1 MGASVTAIQPSFDG
15 RVLFLSQDAGAMR
28 RQLAGDYLTLDEA
41 QPLLD
46 NVTIEDVVPDLASV
60 LRGGFAVAVAGH
72 GYGRGAAG
80 EAGPHAE
87 RLAGI
92 RLVVA
97 RSFERRYRRHCHHL
111 GMLTS
116 TDLGLVE
123 RIRNGE
129 TIPIEEFM
137 RGADEA
143 TAQVIRRGG
152 LIGFARARLAGEITD
167 APARDAAQPMTYAEK
182 ILARARG
189 GRRAPVRPGDTLFA
203 RADWRSGPGDV
214 PPLAMQL
221 LEREMGTGVALHQPR
236 SIAALADHAEPG
248 QLVVGAGAHGAQCGA
263 LGALALRVSACE
275 MAMAWLTGEVLVAV
289 PPTCRV
295 RLHGPLPQGVDATDV
310 VHHLL
315 RREHLRHGRA
325 AGQVIEFSGDALLDM
340 DTGDRATLTAMAV
353 GLGAFCGIVAPDAGT
368 LAFLRQHRGLAMA
381 LDPWMRSDPDA
392 DFAHTIEVDCAALEA
407 ELANAEASAAS

>member
-1 MGASVTAIQPSFDG
+1 METPVGASHPSFDG

-28 RQLAGDYLTLDEA
+28 RQLDGDYITLEEA

-46 NVTIEDVVPDLASV
+46 NVSIEDAVPGLDAV
-60 LRGGFAVAVAGH
+60 RRGGFAVAVAGH
-72 GYGRGAAG
+72 GYGRGATS
-80 EAGPHAE
+80 ETHPHAE

-92 RLVVA
+92 RLVIA

-111 GMLTS
+111 GLLTS
-116 TDLGLVE
+116 TDLGLVD

-129 TIPIEEFM
+129 AIAIEEFM

-152 LIGFARARLAGEITD
+152 LIGFARARLAGGISD
-167 APARDAAQPMTYAEK
+167 APASAAIRPMTYAEK
-182 ILARARG
+182 ILARARA

-214 PPLAMQL
+214 PPLAMHL
-221 LEREMGTGVALHQPR
+221 LEREMGAGVKLHQPR
-236 SIAALADHAEPG
+236 SIAGLADHAEPG
-248 QLVVGAGAHGAQCGA
+248 QLVVGAGVHSAQCGA
-263 LGALALRVSACE
+263 LGALALGVSACE
-275 MAMAWLTGEVLVAV
+275 MAMAWLTGEVLLTV

-295 RLHGPLPQGVDATDV
+295 RLHGPLPPGVDASDV
-310 VHHLL
+310 VQHLL
-315 RREHLRHGRA
+315 GREHLRDGRA

-353 GLGAFCGIVAPDAGT
+353 GLGAFCGLVAPDAGT
-368 LAFLRQHRGLAMA
+368 LAFLRDHRGLPMA

-392 DFAHTIEVDCAALEA
+392 AFAHTIEVDCAALET